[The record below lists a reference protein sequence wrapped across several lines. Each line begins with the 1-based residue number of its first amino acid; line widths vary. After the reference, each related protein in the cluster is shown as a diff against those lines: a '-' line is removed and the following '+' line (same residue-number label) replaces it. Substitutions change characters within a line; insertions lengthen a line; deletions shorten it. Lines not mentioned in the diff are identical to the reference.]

1 MRALRCDHN
10 ARDARAGRGGRAQ
23 ARGPGRPGPRRGRTP
38 HRRRD
43 QRRRRGLDGPR
54 EPLRRDRARRHAAG
68 TGRVRGLPRAPRRGR
83 LDAGALPHRA
93 RQRRGPRRRPRR
105 RRRRLPRQAVLV
117 PGAARAAARADEA
130 RPGRAADRARGRVA
144 AARPGGPPGL
154 AGRHRDRVVGEGV
167 HPARGVHAAARNGA
181 HAPRAARTRVGHGL
195 RDPVERG
202 RRLHPL
208 PPREDRPAVRLPFAR
223 NRAGRRL
230 PIARALGVL
239 RRIPIRWRL
248 AAAFAVSMAALL
260 LALGGFVYLRVED
273 ALRSSVDQDLRAQS
287 AESLAHAEDGSLLDT
302 DARRSGMVA
311 QVVGPDGRVVQSD
324 PVSLPALLD
333 PAVVAAARRG
343 DVLTTVSLGAGE
355 LNRWRVLAAPDGDR
369 VLVVAHPLRQT
380 EETLDRLFGG
390 LLVAG
395 PLALLPVPP
404 SRDEIHDLATTLNEM
419 LARLEAALE
428 HERRFVADASHELR
442 TPLALL
448 KAELELALRRP
459 RTAEE
464 LRAAVG
470 SAAEETDRLVVLAED
485 LLLIARSDQEA
496 LGLRVEPVD
505 LGALARSTAERFAE
519 RASTD
524 HRRVDVEIPPR
535 TEVSADRL
543 RLEQAL
549 RNLVDNALGYGEGRV
564 TITTRDVGDAI
575 EIHVL
580 DEGEGFPPEVAARAF
595 ERFTRGDD
603 ARTRG
608 GSGLGLAIVEAVA
621 QAHGGSVGIAP
632 NGNGADVWLSLPGH
646 TIS

>member
-1 MRALRCDHN
+1 M
-10 ARDARAGRGGRAQ
+10 
-23 ARGPGRPGPRRGRTP
+23 
-38 HRRRD
+38 
-43 QRRRRGLDGPR
+43 
-54 EPLRRDRARRHAAG
+54 
-68 TGRVRGLPRAPRRGR
+68 
-83 LDAGALPHRA
+83 
-93 RQRRGPRRRPRR
+93 
-105 RRRRLPRQAVLV
+105 
-117 PGAARAAARADEA
+117 
-130 RPGRAADRARGRVA
+130 
-144 AARPGGPPGL
+144 
-154 AGRHRDRVVGEGV
+154 
-167 HPARGVHAAARNGA
+167 
-181 HAPRAARTRVGHGL
+181 
-195 RDPVERG
+195 
-202 RRLHPL
+202 
-208 PPREDRPAVRLPFAR
+208 
-223 NRAGRRL
+223 
-230 PIARALGVL
+230 L

-380 EETLDRLFGG
+380 EETLHRLFGG

-395 PLALLPVPP
+395 PLGLLLATLGGYLLAAAALRPVESMRRRASAISATTPGARLPVPP

-448 KAELELALRRP
+448 KTELELALRRP
-459 RTAEE
+459 RSAEE

-470 SAAEETDRLVVLAED
+470 SAADETDRLVLLAED

-496 LGLRVEPVD
+496 LGLRIEPVD
-505 LGALARSTAERFAE
+505 LGELGRSTADRFAE
-519 RASTD
+519 RAS
-524 HRRVDVEIPPR
+524 HEGRRIAVEIPTD
-535 TEVSADRL
+535 TEVPADRL

-549 RNLVDNALGYGEGRV
+549 RNLVDNALGHGEGTV
-564 TITTRDVGDAI
+564 TISARREGAGVELHVRDQGR
-575 EIHVL
+575 
-580 DEGEGFPPEVAARAF
+580 GFSSDVAARAF
-595 ERFTRGDD
+595 ERFSRGDD
-603 ARTRG
+603 ARGRG

-621 QAHGGSVGIAP
+621 QAHGGSAGIARD
-632 NGNGADVWLSLPGH
+632 GGGADVWISLPS
-646 TIS
+646 TR

>member
-1 MRALRCDHN
+1 MLK
-10 ARDARAGRGGRAQ
+10 
-23 ARGPGRPGPRRGRTP
+23 
-38 HRRRD
+38 
-43 QRRRRGLDGPR
+43 
-54 EPLRRDRARRHAAG
+54 
-68 TGRVRGLPRAPRRGR
+68 
-83 LDAGALPHRA
+83 
-93 RQRRGPRRRPRR
+93 
-105 RRRRLPRQAVLV
+105 
-117 PGAARAAARADEA
+117 
-130 RPGRAADRARGRVA
+130 
-144 AARPGGPPGL
+144 
-154 AGRHRDRVVGEGV
+154 
-167 HPARGVHAAARNGA
+167 
-181 HAPRAARTRVGHGL
+181 
-195 RDPVERG
+195 
-202 RRLHPL
+202 
-208 PPREDRPAVRLPFAR
+208 
-223 NRAGRRL
+223 
-230 PIARALGVL
+230 
-239 RRIPIRWRL
+239 RIPIRWRL

-260 LALGGFVYLRVED
+260 LALGAFVYLRVED
-273 ALRSSVDQDLRAQS
+273 ALRSSVDQALRAQS
-287 AESLAHAEDGSLLDT
+287 AESIGHGEEGSLLDA
-302 DARRSGMVA
+302 DARESGTIA
-311 QVVGPDGRVVQSD
+311 QVVGPDGKVARSD
-324 PVSLPALLD
+324 PATLPALLG
-333 PAVVAAARRG
+333 PSEAAAARHG
-343 DVLTTVSLGAGE
+343 AVLTTVSLGEGE
-355 LNRWRVLAAPDGDR
+355 LNRWRVLAVPDGEQ
-369 VLVVAHPLRQT
+369 VLVMARPLRQT
-380 EETLDRLFGG
+380 EETLHRLFGG
-390 LLVAG
+390 LIVAG
-395 PLALLPVPP
+395 PIGLLLATLGGYLLAAAALRPVETMRRRASAVSATTPGARLPVPP
-404 SRDEIHDLATTLNEM
+404 SRDEIRDLAETLNEM

-519 RASTD
+519 RASKD
-524 HRRVDVEIPPR
+524 NRRVDVEIPPR

-621 QAHGGSVGIAP
+621 QAHGGSAGIAR
-632 NGNGADVWLSLPGH
+632 NGNGADVWISLPGH
-646 TIS
+646 TVF